1 MKLVKYFILCFSI
14 LTTLVTY
21 TVAKQSQ
28 KIEIVKASSW
38 EKAIK
43 SITSRVLKSNLQKN
57 IICITD
63 DDGILLDSQSKAIP
77 KSYNLFYLM
86 KYRKIPIFC
95 LATTVTAEK
104 LKEEGFKFNTISAS
118 VEENSKFSIS
128 DGVIRGQINDNKI
141 PGLVLFLE
149 KTNFTPDQII
159 FIDDSYKNIEDMV
172 SILKGFYNYFAFNP
186 FELLVT
192 VIE

>member
-1 MKLVKYFILCFSI
+1 MKLVKYLFLCFLI
-14 LTTLVTY
+14 LTSLSTY
-21 TVAKQSQ
+21 TTAKQSP
-28 KIEIVKASSW
+28 KTEIVKSSSW

-43 SITSRVLKSNLQKN
+43 SITSRVLQSNSQKN

-63 DDGILLDSQSKAIP
+63 DDGILLDSQLKAIP
-77 KSYNLFYLM
+77 KSYNLFYFM

-95 LATTVTAEK
+95 LATIATAEK
-104 LKEEGFKFNTISAS
+104 LKEEGFRFNTISAS
-118 VEENSKFSIS
+118 VEDNSKFSIT

-159 FIDDSYKNIEDMV
+159 FIDDSYKNIEDMIDFCKNSGIDCFAINLV
-172 SILKGFYNYFAFNP
+172 LK
-186 FELLVT
+186 
-192 VIE
+192 